1 MLFVI
6 LYRLSVLILR
16 LFSDTHHFE
25 EEACVDWKDSVSIQI
40 DFSLA
45 VFFVVYYF
53 IRFLAADDKLAFVLS
68 IESLVDHFTVPPVF
82 LTGDS
87 LGSSTFYEDPHSQ
100 DLSTNG
106 NILTSLS
113 KVYLGAVGHLCRH
126 TMVAFYL

>member
-1 MLFVI
+1 M
-6 LYRLSVLILR
+6 RVLILL

-87 LGSSTFYEDPHSQ
+87 LGSLTFYEKGQ
-100 DLSTNG
+100 WWWLSW
-106 NILTSLS
+106 
-113 KVYLGAVGHLCRH
+113 
-126 TMVAFYL
+126 